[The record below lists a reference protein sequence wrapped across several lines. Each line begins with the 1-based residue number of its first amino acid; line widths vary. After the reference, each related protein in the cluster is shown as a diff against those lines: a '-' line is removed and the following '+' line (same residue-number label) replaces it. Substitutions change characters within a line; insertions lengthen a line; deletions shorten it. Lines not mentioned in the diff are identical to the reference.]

1 MALWNDARQN
11 VRECA
16 SICKQEREFGM
27 SEDPSSPRH
36 EMGRGLAVLAAIAVA
51 CGIAVMFVI
60 YL

>member
-1 MALWNDARQN
+1 

-16 SICKQEREFGM
+16 SIGKQEREFGM